1 ALQAPALQLTPV
13 NLGNGKIH
21 LGSTA
26 AHSLLL
32 NSFLGEV
39 RFASTGVPQNVAD
52 GDSITISDGTRVLHF
67 EFDRDGQTRAGSI
80 PIGITKGQTGTLLTH
95 RELGAELTKAI
106 QTAILN
112 GRIDDDGGA
121 LVATDLR
128 DGRVHL
134 GGSRLHEVRRV
145 AGASSQVA
153 LTGQV
158 GVQQGFGI
166 QTRGAALQIVA
177 DRVGLQMRMPTGGGA
192 DVSDGQFFTIT
203 EHVAGGTRSAIF
215 EFDTN
220 GFVRPGRVGIHVT
233 GTESPMA
240 LAGLV
245 KVAIETADIGLS
257 PITPTSAVLDLGS
270 ASSMYVLDLSNS
282 TNFQQSGISDGQT
295 FVVDNG
301 VGIFTFEFDI
311 DQNVSSPNIAVPI
324 VTAGDAA
331 RVATQIA
338 SVVGTSG
345 LGFNAAQLPRSL
357 GGGVLDAG
365 EPLAMTHLWDLSNAN
380 LTKTG
385 QAGGIRDGETFTV
398 TLNGVTRTFELDS
411 DGSVQTG
418 GDVISFDNTSS
429 AEVVANAM
437 VPVLRGAG
445 LGLNPVSVGLGAIEL
460 LNATSHILN
469 FTPLPAAPA
478 GASHLRQ
485 IGVLGDVSANS
496 VSFIPAAEFLGAQVA
511 VSIQEALADSSL
523 TSVRTSLGGGAR
535 VFVDGATNVAAATGI
550 PALDGVRGS
559 VTFVGAVKDLAK
571 NPLKANQLSGE
582 TQFTITLGE
591 VRVDF
596 GDAMDPLTTFD
607 GQYPTKQS
615 NNGAA
620 HIIVGDNPLR
630 LGATVDAELD
640 GQPTNDAVGDD
651 NNGVDDEDGV
661 MGLTGLVRGVSTTF
675 TVNASAAAFLDAWID
690 FNQNGNWEDRGEQ
703 ILSSVRVN
711 AGNNVFTI
719 RTPEMATLGQTTA
732 RFRISSL
739 GGLRPTGLA
748 R

>member
-1 ALQAPALQLTPV
+1 MPVEGGRLGGVRDGERFTISVAGVPTTFEFDTNGSLTSSGNTRISITSTSTQSEITELILAALQAPALQLTPV

-240 LAGLV
+240 AG
-245 KVAIETADIGLS
+245 
-257 PITPTSAVLDLGS
+257 
-270 ASSMYVLDLSNS
+270 
-282 TNFQQSGISDGQT
+282 
-295 FVVDNG
+295 
-301 VGIFTFEFDI
+301 
-311 DQNVSSPNIAVPI
+311 
-324 VTAGDAA
+324 
-331 RVATQIA
+331 R
-338 SVVGTSG
+338 
-345 LGFNAAQLPRSL
+345 
-357 GGGVLDAG
+357 
-365 EPLAMTHLWDLSNAN
+365 
-380 LTKTG
+380 
-385 QAGGIRDGETFTV
+385 
-398 TLNGVTRTFELDS
+398 
-411 DGSVQTG
+411 
-418 GDVISFDNTSS
+418 
-429 AEVVANAM
+429 
-437 VPVLRGAG
+437 
-445 LGLNPVSVGLGAIEL
+445 
-460 LNATSHILN
+460 
-469 FTPLPAAPA
+469 
-478 GASHLRQ
+478 
-485 IGVLGDVSANS
+485 
-496 VSFIPAAEFLGAQVA
+496 
-511 VSIQEALADSSL
+511 
-523 TSVRTSLGGGAR
+523 
-535 VFVDGATNVAAATGI
+535 
-550 PALDGVRGS
+550 
-559 VTFVGAVKDLAK
+559 
-571 NPLKANQLSGE
+571 SGE
-582 TQFTITLGE
+582 S
-591 VRVDF
+591 RD
-596 GDAMDPLTTFD
+596 
-607 GQYPTKQS
+607 
-615 NNGAA
+615 
-620 HIIVGDNPLR
+620 
-630 LGATVDAELD
+630 
-640 GQPTNDAVGDD
+640 
-651 NNGVDDEDGV
+651 
-661 MGLTGLVRGVSTTF
+661 
-675 TVNASAAAFLDAWID
+675 
-690 FNQNGNWEDRGEQ
+690 
-703 ILSSVRVN
+703 
-711 AGNNVFTI
+711 
-719 RTPEMATLGQTTA
+719 
-732 RFRISSL
+732 
-739 GGLRPTGLA
+739 
-748 R
+748 